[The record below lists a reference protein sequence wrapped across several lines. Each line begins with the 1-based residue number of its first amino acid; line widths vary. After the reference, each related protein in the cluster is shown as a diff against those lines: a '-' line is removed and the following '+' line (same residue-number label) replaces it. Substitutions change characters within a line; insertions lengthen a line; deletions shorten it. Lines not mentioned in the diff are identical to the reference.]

1 MTSYS
6 NLEQMNTYD
15 VNRESRS
22 GLYTDVSNIN
32 SRISLTSLRETETY
46 LRTDSESIKQM
57 RDRAAQYRRYIE
69 EKSVTLNREVPEII

>member
-1 MTSYS
+1 M
-6 NLEQMNTYD
+6 
-15 VNRESRS
+15 
-22 GLYTDVSNIN
+22 N